1 MKNRYWRKQD
11 GQQWRRPMAII
22 HTSDLG
28 DLGKNCKGIQ
38 QWFSSVHSISERL
51 NWIDWAEKFCWNS
64 NYLKHL
70 LTDFRP
76 WSQQQGNYFIKIGP
90 PRLQWIWNQ
99 NCKKKICV
107 IMVIHVVIEKY
118 FDYRYVY
125 NVLTTSTWLNIE
137 INTLYLTLY

>member
-70 LTDFRP
+70 LTDIRP

-99 NCKKKICV
+99 NCKKKLCYHGYTCCNREIFWLPVC
-107 IMVIHVVIEKY
+107 IQC
-118 FDYRYVY
+118 FDHKH
-125 NVLTTSTWLNIE
+125 LT
-137 INTLYLTLY
+137 